1 MTRLLPTDADLA
13 PNAGPFRFRLSEES
27 EDQVQADDFVGC
39 VKSLSVNG
47 QPLNLQT
54 SFLTSAGILASC
66 PISGTLCRTH
76 DCGAGQCSEVSWR
89 PVCVCPGG
97 VTARDCGRSLA
108 PIAVTRNATVI
119 FPMSEKLQRLQL
131 LANRGSRKPAS
142 SNEVSFTFRTEDEA
156 GLLFAAGGATDYT
169 RVYVS
174 GGWCTRRDV

>member
-1 MTRLLPTDADLA
+1 MNVSDARQIIFSIFIICSPGGTLVTRLLPTDADLA

-76 DCGAGQCSEVSWR
+76 DCGAG
-89 PVCVCPGG
+89 
-97 VTARDCGRSLA
+97 SLA
-108 PIAVTRNATVI
+108 PIAVTRNATVT